1 MSPIL
6 SRRLAA
12 AFAVGFPTVEE
23 REQVLAAAE
32 PGKVRSFDDLPD
44 EIRRLVVRLEG

>member
-1 MSPIL
+1 MSPVL

-23 REQVLAAAE
+23 RELIIEAAR
-32 PGKVRSFDDLPD
+32 PSTVRRFDDLPVD
-44 EIRRLVVRLEG
+44 LQRLVRQLES